1 MLLEELIE
9 AEAKICERSVIFD
22 LIQKEQHSLG
32 AYVGPA
38 EIKILQIAA
47 MMDVFD
53 DLLERDF
60 GVLRID
66 KGKFANT
73 GMLHNRI
80 HHKLNSRRTHLDI
93 DQLQLLQVVW
103 NTALE

>member
-1 MLLEELIE
+1 MLLEELVE
-9 AEAKICERSVIFD
+9 SEAKICERSVIFD
-22 LIQKEQHSLG
+22 LLQKEQHSLG
-32 AYVGPA
+32 THVRPA

-53 DLLERDF
+53 DLLERNI

-73 GMLHNRI
+73 GMLHDRI
-80 HHKLNSRRTHLDI
+80 HHKLNGRRAHLDI
-93 DQLQLLQVVW
+93 NQLQLLQVVW